1 LQQLL
6 SQTPLQSGLHLITQ
20 ALGVASNMPIAGRF
34 TDKCGPRKLAL
45 VEIAMIAPGMGQFA
59 YAVSQHYAYSPTV
72 LIGLTVMGMGM
83 GCTNPAICGSA
94 VGTLNLHEV
103 SRGSTLIGVNP
114 PVAESVGIAL
124 SFCRS
129 RDHRTPQ
136 TTLRS
141 PTSVRI
147 ARRILVEGQQ
157 VGGLV
162 EHQPLTKAAAD
173 LDAAEDDV
181 LLVSMPFGS
190 LCDPSIALGLLKAG
204 LNRAGISCAVRYFTF
219 PFAATIGEQLYS
231 DLAKGKPRTTA
242 MLGEWLFA
250 EALWGPGR
258 LDSDAYVEEVL
269 RKRGRGS
276 RSDHFAV
283 PPDRDWFD
291 AGMGANSG
299 VPADRLREEFI
310 ETVFRAR
317 AAVASF
323 LDGCVDEVVRRRPRI
338 LGFTSVFQQQIASLA
353 LASRVKQ
360 ALPETFVVIG
370 GANVEGVMGIES
382 VRQFGFLDAAVS
394 GEADAVFPQLVLRV
408 LSGQAVEDL
417 PGVVTGRT
425 LSLADAPS
433 KAAAGFVDL
442 NALPYPDYDDYF
454 QQLHFG
460 SDVAPAPV
468 RVTFET
474 SRGCWWGAKHHCTF
488 CGLNGLSMT
497 YRSKRPQRALDEL
510 IALSRRY
517 PDRPISVVDNILDTS
532 YFRTFLPR
540 LRDSAAALN
549 LFYEI
554 KANVSKD
561 QLRVLRDAGV
571 TFVQPGIESLST
583 HVLQLMRKGVTM
595 LQNIQTLKWCKEL
608 GIDVMW
614 NVICGFP
621 GETAGDYEQFA
632 AMAPLLS
639 HLQPP
644 GLRAPIRLDRFS
656 PYFEQ
661 AQHYGITNV
670 RPHEAYQHLYD
681 LPASAIANLAYFFR
695 FDYADGRQVH
705 HYTAPLLEQLDVWT
719 QHHPTSDLLYV
730 DNENQLVIWDLRP
743 AARQPLQVLEGL
755 HREVLLACDRVHGM
769 AHLEALA
776 EQHGGPDTLP
786 GVLADLIDAG
796 LLLTEDG
803 HYLTL
808 ALPLGSYSPPK
819 WVIEKC
825 QAMLVDLGRQA
836 DSNNIFIVLD
846 NYTSAELRR
855 DGSAGTKRASVV
867 ISRS

>member
-1 LQQLL
+1 L
-6 SQTPLQSGLHLITQ
+6 
-20 ALGVASNMPIAGRF
+20 
-34 TDKCGPRKLAL
+34 
-45 VEIAMIAPGMGQFA
+45 
-59 YAVSQHYAYSPTV
+59 
-72 LIGLTVMGMGM
+72 
-83 GCTNPAICGSA
+83 
-94 VGTLNLHEV
+94 
-103 SRGSTLIGVNP
+103 
-114 PVAESVGIAL
+114 
-124 SFCRS
+124 
-129 RDHRTPQ
+129 
-136 TTLRS
+136 
-141 PTSVRI
+141 
-147 ARRILVEGQQ
+147 
-157 VGGLV
+157 
-162 EHQPLTKAAAD
+162 LTKAASD
-173 LDAAEDDV
+173 LDAADHDV

-219 PFAATIGEQLYS
+219 PLAATIGEQLYH
-231 DLAKGKPRTTA
+231 DLANGKPRTVA

-258 LDSDAYVEEVL
+258 LDGDAYVKEVL
-269 RKRGRGS
+269 RDRGRGS
-276 RSDHFAV
+276 CSDHLAV
-283 PPDRDWFD
+283 PPARDWFD
-291 AGMGANSG
+291 AGLGGDSA
-299 VPADRLREEFI
+299 PPDRLREEFI
-310 ETVFRAR
+310 ETVLRAR

-323 LDGCVDEVVRRRPRI
+323 LDDCFDEVVRRRPRI
-338 LGFTSVFQQQIASLA
+338 LGFTSVFQQQLASLA

-370 GANVEGVMGIES
+370 GANVEGAMGIES
-382 VRQFGFLDAAVS
+382 VRQFGFLDAVVS

-408 LSGQAVEDL
+408 LAGEVIGDL

-433 KAAAGFVDL
+433 KAAGFVDL

-454 QQLHFG
+454 QQLHFASG
-460 SDVAPAPV
+460 VAPAPV

-497 YRSKRPQRALDEL
+497 YRSKQPQRALDEL
-510 IALSRRY
+510 TALSQRY
-517 PDRPISVVDNILDTS
+517 PNRPISVVDNILDTS
-532 YFRTFLPR
+532 YFRTFLPL

-561 QLRVLRDAGV
+561 QLRVLRDSGV
-571 TFVQPGIESLST
+571 TRVQPGIESLST

-608 GIDVMW
+608 GIKVTW
-614 NVICGFP
+614 NVISGFP
-621 GETAGDYEQFA
+621 GETAYDYEQFTA
-632 AMAPLLS
+632 TVPLLT

-661 AQHYGITNV
+661 AQQYGITNV
-670 RPHEAYQHLYD
+670 RPHLAYQYLYD
-681 LPASAIANLAYFFR
+681 LPASAIANLAYFFQ

-705 HYTAPLLEQLDVWT
+705 EYTAPLLEQLDVWT
-719 QHHPTSDLLYV
+719 QHHPTSDLLYA
-730 DNENQLVIWDLRP
+730 DTQNHLVIWDLRP
-743 AARQPLQVLEGL
+743 AARRPLQVLDGL

-776 EQHGGPDTLP
+776 EQHRGPNTLS

-803 HYLTL
+803 HFLTL

-825 QAMLVDLGRQA
+825 QAMLVDLGRQT
-836 DSNNIFIVLD
+836 DGNNILK
-846 NYTSAELRR
+846 SLELQP
-855 DGSAGTKRASVV
+855 D
-867 ISRS
+867 